1 MIRRPPRSTRT
12 DTLCPDTTLFRSGSA
27 NLDEAAGP
35 RNAVAQISALVLRAE
50 LAGLSRELPLLEVES
65 TGAADNTSQAITPID
80 NPVLSGVLAPFEL
93 SALVDEGGAVST
105 LSAGLGQLQVL
116 DGILGLDG
124 AAIDLGNSALL
135 GDAGATRGVGVDA
148 QIGRAHV

>member
-35 RNAVAQISALVLRAE
+35 RNAVAQISALVLRSE

-80 NPVLSGVLAPFEL
+80 NPVLSGVLAPLEL
-93 SALVDEGGAVST
+93 RALVDQGGAVST
-105 LSAGLGQLQVL
+105 LSACLGHLPVL
-116 DGILGLDG
+116 PG
-124 AAIDLGNSALL
+124 LL
-135 GDAGATRGVGVDA
+135 GPPGPPPPPP
-148 QIGRAHV
+148 HSPLL